1 MLKTENLRSGYGDKE
16 VLHNIGF
23 EVPKGKLTCIL
34 GPNGCGKSTLLKTV
48 AGLIRPIKGSVT
60 LDGADVF
67 KMTRQEVAKKTAY
80 LAQGKNTPDMTV
92 FKLVLHGRFP
102 HLSYPR
108 IYKKEDKEAAKSAMR
123 ELEIEHLSDEKMT
136 SLSGGMR
143 QSAYIAMAVAQS
155 TEYILLDEPT
165 TYLDIK
171 NRIRLMYM
179 MKGLAEKGK
188 GVAAVLHDVN
198 LAFEFSDIIYLMKD
212 GKTVC
217 CGTPDEVFLSGAA
230 GKVFGVKLYRTR
242 TDYGYAYYYGHTE
255 EQRQAI

>member
-1 MLKTENLRSGYGDKE
+1 MLKTENLCSGYGEKE
-16 VLHNIGF
+16 VLHNIDF
-23 EVPKGKLTCIL
+23 EVPKGKLTSVI
-34 GPNGCGKSTLLKTV
+34 GPNGCGKSTLLKTS
-48 AGLIRPIKGSVT
+48 AGLIKPLGGSVT
-60 LDGADVF
+60 VDGADIF
-67 KMTRQEVAKKTAY
+67 NLSRQEAAKKTAY

-123 ELEIEHLSDEKMT
+123 ELEIEHLSDEKMA

-143 QSAYIAMAVAQS
+143 QSAYIAMALAQS

-171 NRIRLMYM
+171 NRIKLMYT
-179 MKGLAEKGK
+179 MKSLAEKGK

-198 LAFEFSDIIYLMKD
+198 LALQFSDLIFLMQD
-212 GKTVC
+212 GKAVC
-217 CGTPDEVFLSGAA
+217 FGTPDEVFLSGAV
-230 GKVFGVKLYRTR
+230 GKVFGVKLYRTK
-242 TDYGYAYYYGHTE
+242 TDYGYAYYYGHIE
-255 EQRQAI
+255 N

>member
-1 MLKTENLRSGYGDKE
+1 MLRTENLTAGYGDKE
-16 VLHNIGF
+16 VLHNIEF

-34 GPNGCGKSTLLKTV
+34 GPNGCGKSTLVKTA

-102 HLSYPR
+102 HLCYPR
-108 IYKKEDKEAAKSAMR
+108 IYKEKDKRVAKDAMR
-123 ELEIEHLSDEKMT
+123 ELGIDKLSEEKMS

-171 NRIRLMYM
+171 NRIKLMHM
-179 MKGLAEKGK
+179 MKKLAENGK

-198 LAFEFSDIIYLMKD
+198 LALEFADLIFLMED

-217 CGTPDEVFLSGAA
+217 YGTPDEVFSSGAV
-230 GKVFGVKLYRTR
+230 GRVFGVKLYRTR

-255 EQRQAI
+255 EE